1 MASSITALT
10 ALPANFSR
18 VGAARVAPVEEV
30 ASRSNAFSKRDQVER
45 VIEGELLQR
54 APGVQHVNRTD
65 FSIDDIVG
73 AQTDINFDPRFTST
87 RPIASTVVAANDA
100 VAAYVSGATVFT
112 GVQQRQVDT
121 FV

>member
-10 ALPANFSR
+10 ALPASFSR
-18 VGAARVAPVEEV
+18 VGAARVAPVEDV
-30 ASRSNAFSKRDQVER
+30 APRPNASSSRDQAER
-45 VIEGELLQR
+45 VIEGELLQ
-54 APGVQHVNRTD
+54 HVNRSD
-65 FSIDDIVG
+65 FSIDEIVG

-100 VAAYVSGATVFT
+100 VAAYVSGAAVFT